1 MCVNRTQKCVRLYM
15 FSCACRCVSCT
26 CLHMLWACHTARLG
40 DPGSPCTKQ
49 PFLELQEKN
58 NVSGM
63 SEAKIHD
70 IHISDKSDCLSHH
83 ST

>member
-1 MCVNRTQKCVRLYM
+1 
-15 FSCACRCVSCT
+15 
-26 CLHMLWACHTARLG
+26 MLWACHTARLG